1 MPVLQVHK
9 HFKRHSDPLIAGKE
23 CLIKPTMKANKYILP
38 LLLLVTVLTI
48 ACQSEQKSN
57 ELISAWPQ
65 HGITYE
71 IFVQSFSDS
80 DGDSIGDINGMTQ
93 KLGYLQDLGVEA
105 VWLMPIMPSP
115 SYHKY
120 DVTDYRAI
128 HHDYGTMED
137 FKEFVQEAHNHNI
150 KVVIDLI
157 INHSSSEHP
166 WFKSAI
172 QDKNSPYRDYYVWA
186 DKDSVADQL
195 AKKEVSFDS
204 DNITQ
209 WHAVNGDTTEE
220 HYYGFFYGGMPD
232 LNYDNPELRA
242 EIYDIGRFWLQEVGV
257 DGFRLDAA
265 KHIYPDDRA
274 KDNHEFWK
282 EFRAEMEKA
291 KPDVY
296 LVGEVWANTDIQAPY
311 AEGFSALFNFDL
323 AFSILETLNKGV
335 NVSAAIA
342 GHSWNA
348 DEKGSIVNSYTAGQE
363 KFRQYNPNFAI
374 ATFLSNHDQN
384 RVMSVL
390 NNDIEKAKSAASIL
404 LTLPGAPYLYY
415 GEEIGM
421 RGMKPDEH
429 IREPFLWE
437 TATDDTSR
445 TQWMKP
451 TFTTDESV
459 EPLSEQINDPN
470 SLFNHYKKMIALRRS
485 SDVLTYGDIQMV
497 KQPNPAL
504 LVFKRSYNGEELL
517 VVHNVSGEEQVLE
530 GVSEEFSDVYFV
542 SSGKNSV
549 TRIQPGGLMILIQK

>member
-1 MPVLQVHK
+1 
-9 HFKRHSDPLIAGKE
+9 
-23 CLIKPTMKANKYILP
+23 MKANKYILP

-470 SLFNHYKKMIALRRS
+470 SLFNHYKKMIDLRRS
-485 SDVLTYGDIQMV
+485 SDILTYGDIQMV

-530 GVSEEFSDVYFV
+530 GVMENYGEILF
-542 SSGKNSV
+542 SSGVSEKEDIMV
-549 TRIQPGGLMILIQK
+549 GYGCLVLQ